1 MHLRVFY
8 QSVIN
13 TKEKKKEI
21 FNTTTNWGY
30 CKQSAAQEAAP
41 RGWLAMQP

>member
-8 QSVIN
+8 QFVIN
-13 TKEKKKEI
+13 TKEKREI
-21 FNTTTNWGY
+21 FNTTTNRGY
-30 CKQSAAQEAAP
+30 CKQSAAQEAAQ